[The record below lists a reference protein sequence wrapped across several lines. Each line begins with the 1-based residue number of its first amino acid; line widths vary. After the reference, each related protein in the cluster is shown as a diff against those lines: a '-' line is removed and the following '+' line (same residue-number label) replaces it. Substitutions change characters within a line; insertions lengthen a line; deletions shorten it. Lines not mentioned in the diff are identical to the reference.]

1 MSDLL
6 TNELKDLVGKFNKEY
21 GEQSLITL
29 GSRPLECQFIPT
41 GILSIDNA
49 MGIGGIP
56 RGKITEIYGPEASG
70 KSSLCLRL
78 IANAQKMG
86 LNTVYI
92 DMEHA
97 LSPALAEV
105 IGVDLSKLL
114 FTQPDSGEQ
123 ALQMA
128 RTAADSGSVDLI
140 IIDSVAALS
149 TRQEING
156 EIGDA
161 SVGGLARLMSQSL
174 KLLSPLTSSKGV
186 TIVFVNQVRMKIG
199 VMFGNP
205 ETTTGGR
212 ALPFYASLRLEMT
225 PSTTIKEGD
234 EVVGRTIK
242 VKVVKNKVAPPFKNA
257 SFEVIYGQNN
267 IEYSDVLAMAS
278 APEANIIT
286 KAGSWYS
293 YNENRIGQGKNNA
306 IEYLQNNSKIYFEV
320 VEKVR
325 GFYGIPDPYSE
336 FNLKKASNERSKSK

>member
-1 MSDLL
+1 VSELKADLSDLI
-6 TNELKDLVGKFNKEY
+6 LKFKKDFGDNSLV
-21 GEQSLITL
+21 TL
-29 GSRPLECQFIPT
+29 DSKPTECQFIPT
-41 GILSIDNA
+41 GILSIDNVL
-49 MGIGGIP
+49 GIGGIP
-56 RGKITEIYGPEASG
+56 RGKISEIYGPEASG

-97 LSPALAEV
+97 LNPALAEL
-105 IGVDLSKLL
+105 IGVDMSQLL
-114 FTQPDSGEQ
+114 FAQPDSGEQ
-123 ALQMA
+123 ALSMT
-128 RTAADSGSVDLI
+128 RKAAESGVVDLI
-140 IIDSVAALS
+140 VVDSVAALS

-174 KLLSPLTSSKGV
+174 KLLSPLTSNHGV

-212 ALPFYASLRLEMT
+212 ALPFYASVRLEMT
-225 PSTTIKEGD
+225 PSTAIKDGD

-242 VKVVKNKVAPPFKNA
+242 AKVVKNKVAPPFKNA
-257 SFEVIYGQNN
+257 SFEVIYGQDT
-267 IEYSDVLAMAS
+267 IEYSDTLALAS
-278 APEANIIT
+278 EAGIVV
-286 KAGSWYS
+286 KSGAWYS
-293 YNENRIGQGKNNA
+293 YDDMRIGQGKNNA
-306 IEYLQNNSKIYFEV
+306 IDWLIQNKEHYQKI

-325 GFYGIPDPYSE
+325 GHYGIPDPFTE
-336 FNLKKASNERSKSK
+336 FNLKKSRADKNKNK

>member
-1 MSDLL
+1 MSELKADLSDLV
-6 TNELKDLVGKFNKEY
+6 LKFKKDFGDNSLV
-21 GEQSLITL
+21 TL
-29 GSRPLECQFIPT
+29 DSKPTECQFIPT
-41 GILSIDNA
+41 GILSIDNVL
-49 MGIGGIP
+49 GIGGIP
-56 RGKITEIYGPEASG
+56 RGKISEIYGPEASG

-97 LSPALAEV
+97 LNPALAEL
-105 IGVDLSKLL
+105 IGVDMSQLL
-114 FTQPDSGEQ
+114 FAQPDSGEQ
-123 ALQMA
+123 ALSMA
-128 RTAADSGSVDLI
+128 RKAAESGVVDLI
-140 IIDSVAALS
+140 VVDSVAALS

-174 KLLSPLTSSKGV
+174 KLLSPLTSNHGV

-212 ALPFYASLRLEMT
+212 ALPFYASVRLEMT
-225 PSTTIKEGD
+225 PSTAIKDGD

-242 VKVVKNKVAPPFKNA
+242 AKVVKNKVAPPFKNA
-257 SFEVIYGQNN
+257 SFEVIYGQDT
-267 IEYSDVLAMAS
+267 IEYSDTLALAS
-278 APEANIIT
+278 EAGIVV
-286 KAGSWYS
+286 KSGAWYS
-293 YNENRIGQGKNNA
+293 YDDMRIGQGKNNA
-306 IEYLQNNSKIYFEV
+306 IEWLIQNKEHYQKI

-325 GFYGIPDPYSE
+325 GHYGIPDPFTE
-336 FNLKKASNERSKSK
+336 FNLKKSRVDKNKNK

>member
-1 MSDLL
+1 MS
-6 TNELKDLVGKFNKEY
+6 ELKADLNDLILKFKKDFGDN
-21 GEQSLITL
+21 SLVTL
-29 GSRPLECQFIPT
+29 DSKPTECQFIPT

-49 MGIGGIP
+49 LGIGGIP
-56 RGKITEIYGPEASG
+56 RGKISEIYGPEASG

-97 LSPALAEV
+97 LNPALAEL
-105 IGVDLSKLL
+105 IGVDMSQLL
-114 FTQPDSGEQ
+114 FAQPDSGEQ
-123 ALQMA
+123 ALSMT
-128 RTAADSGSVDLI
+128 RKAAESGVVDLI
-140 IIDSVAALS
+140 VVDSVAALS

-174 KLLSPLTSSKGV
+174 KLLSPLTSNHGV

-212 ALPFYASLRLEMT
+212 ALPFYASVRLEMT
-225 PSTTIKEGD
+225 PSTAIKDGD

-242 VKVVKNKVAPPFKNA
+242 AKVVKNKVAPPFKNA
-257 SFEVIYGQNN
+257 SFEVIYGQDT
-267 IEYSDVLAMAS
+267 IEYSDTLALAS
-278 APEANIIT
+278 EAGIVV
-286 KAGSWYS
+286 KSGAWYS
-293 YNENRIGQGKNNA
+293 YDDMRIGQGKNNA
-306 IEYLQNNSKIYFEV
+306 IDWLIQNKEHYQKI

-325 GFYGIPDPYSE
+325 GHYGIPDPFTE
-336 FNLKKASNERSKSK
+336 FNLKKSRADKNKNK

>member
-1 MSDLL
+1 MSELKADLSDLI
-6 TNELKDLVGKFNKEY
+6 LKFKKDFGDNSLV
-21 GEQSLITL
+21 TL
-29 GSRPLECQFIPT
+29 DSKPTECQFIPT

-49 MGIGGIP
+49 LGIGGIP
-56 RGKITEIYGPEASG
+56 RGKISEIYGPEASG

-97 LSPALAEV
+97 LNPALAEL
-105 IGVDLSKLL
+105 IGVDMSQLL
-114 FTQPDSGEQ
+114 FAQPDSGEQ
-123 ALQMA
+123 ALSMT
-128 RTAADSGSVDLI
+128 RKAAESGVVDLI
-140 IIDSVAALS
+140 VVDSVAALS

-174 KLLSPLTSSKGV
+174 KLLSPLTSNHGV

-212 ALPFYASLRLEMT
+212 ALPFYASVRLEMT
-225 PSTTIKEGD
+225 PSTAIKDGD

-242 VKVVKNKVAPPFKNA
+242 AKVVKNKVAPPFKNA
-257 SFEVIYGQNN
+257 SFEVIYGQDT
-267 IEYSDVLAMAS
+267 IEYSDTLALAS
-278 APEANIIT
+278 EAGIVV
-286 KAGSWYS
+286 KSGAWYS
-293 YNENRIGQGKNNA
+293 YDDMRIGQGKNNA
-306 IEYLQNNSKIYFEV
+306 IDWLVQNKDHYQKI
-320 VEKVR
+320 VERVR
-325 GFYGIPDPYSE
+325 GHYGIPDPFTE
-336 FNLKKASNERSKSK
+336 FNLKKSRVDKNKNK

>member
-1 MSDLL
+1 MSELKADLSDLV
-6 TNELKDLVGKFNKEY
+6 LKFKKDFGDNSLV
-21 GEQSLITL
+21 TL
-29 GSRPLECQFIPT
+29 DSKPTECQFIPT
-41 GILSIDNA
+41 GILSIDNVL
-49 MGIGGIP
+49 GIGGIP
-56 RGKITEIYGPEASG
+56 RGKISEIYGPEASG

-97 LSPALAEV
+97 LNPALAEL
-105 IGVDLSKLL
+105 IGVDMSQLL
-114 FTQPDSGEQ
+114 FAQPDSGEQ
-123 ALQMA
+123 ALSMA
-128 RTAADSGSVDLI
+128 RKAAESGVVDLI
-140 IIDSVAALS
+140 VVDSVAALS

-174 KLLSPLTSSKGV
+174 KLLSPLTSNHGV

-212 ALPFYASLRLEMT
+212 ALPFYASVRLEMT
-225 PSTTIKEGD
+225 PSTAIKDGD

-242 VKVVKNKVAPPFKNA
+242 AKVVKNKVAPPFKNA
-257 SFEVIYGQNN
+257 SFEVIYGQDT
-267 IEYSDVLAMAS
+267 IEYSDTLALAS
-278 APEANIIT
+278 EAGIVV
-286 KAGSWYS
+286 KSGAWYS
-293 YNENRIGQGKNNA
+293 YDDMRIGQGKNNA
-306 IEYLQNNSKIYFEV
+306 IEWLIQNKEHYQKI

-325 GFYGIPDPYSE
+325 GHYGIPDPFTE
-336 FNLKKASNERSKSK
+336 FNLKKSRADKNKNK

>member
-1 MSDLL
+1 MSELKADLSDLI
-6 TNELKDLVGKFNKEY
+6 LKFKKDFGDNSLV
-21 GEQSLITL
+21 TL
-29 GSRPLECQFIPT
+29 DSKPTECQFIPT
-41 GILSIDNA
+41 GILSIDNVL
-49 MGIGGIP
+49 GIGGIP
-56 RGKITEIYGPEASG
+56 RGKISEIYGPEASG

-97 LSPALAEV
+97 LNPALAEL
-105 IGVDLSKLL
+105 IGVDMSQLL
-114 FTQPDSGEQ
+114 FAQPDSGEQ
-123 ALQMA
+123 ALSMT
-128 RTAADSGSVDLI
+128 RKAAESGVVDLI
-140 IIDSVAALS
+140 VVDSVAALS

-174 KLLSPLTSSKGV
+174 KLLSPLTSNHGV

-212 ALPFYASLRLEMT
+212 ALPFYASVRLEMT
-225 PSTTIKEGD
+225 PSTAIKDGD

-242 VKVVKNKVAPPFKNA
+242 AKVVKNKVAPPFKNA
-257 SFEVIYGQNN
+257 SFEVIYGQDT
-267 IEYSDVLAMAS
+267 IEYSDTLALAS
-278 APEANIIT
+278 EAGIVV
-286 KAGSWYS
+286 KSGAWYS
-293 YNENRIGQGKNNA
+293 YDDMRIGQGKNNA
-306 IEYLQNNSKIYFEV
+306 IDWLIQNKEHYQKI

-325 GFYGIPDPYSE
+325 GHYGIPDPFTE
-336 FNLKKASNERSKSK
+336 FNLKKSRADKNKNK